1 METLIDLSKQLASGQ
16 DLQSAQIEAAAEA
29 LTQAEVPGSDKMLF
43 LNALTDKGET
53 AEEVADFAR
62 AFRDRALDPGVEPW
76 ADRAIDVVGTGGDHS
91 GGFNISSMV
100 VLTLAAAEVP
110 AMKHGNRGITSQCG
124 SADLLTGLGVD
135 LTASPE
141 KLREAM
147 EQLGFV
153 FFFAPNYHPAF
164 KHIVPVRK
172 ALAAEG
178 KRTVFNILG
187 PLINPGRP
195 AHVLLGSF
203 SEEWVP
209 RLADAMGVLGV
220 KAGIAS
226 HGVIEPGKGI
236 DELTTATINK
246 VRGVGRLAHL
256 DAEWR
261 AEDHGLIR
269 SPFSDLVGGDLEAN
283 LRIVDSILADR
294 GPKGLVDTIMLNA
307 AVAMWIVGKTGSIKE
322 GLPLARDL
330 LVGGAVQQKITDT
343 REFYAQ

>member
-1 METLIDLSKQLASGQ
+1 METLSDLSKQLTSGS
-16 DLQSAQIEAAAEA
+16 DLQCAQVEVAAEA
-29 LTQAEVPGSDKMLF
+29 LTQAEISESDKMTF
-43 LNALTDKGET
+43 LSALSEKGET
-53 AEEVADFAR
+53 ADEVANFAR
-62 AFRDRALDPGVEPW
+62 AFRDRALDPGVQAW
-76 ADRAIDVVGTGGDHS
+76 SDRAIDVVGTGGDHS

-100 VLTLAAAEVP
+100 VLTLAAAGVP
-110 AMKHGNRGITSQCG
+110 AMKHGNRGITSKCG

-135 LTASPE
+135 LGAPPE
-141 KLREAM
+141 KLQQAM

-203 SEEWVP
+203 SEVWVP
-209 RLADAMGVLGV
+209 RLADALGALGV
-220 KAGIAS
+220 KAGLAS

-236 DELTTATINK
+236 DELTTATKNR
-246 VRGVGRLAHL
+246 VRGVGRLSHI
-256 DAEWR
+256 DTEWS
-261 AEDHGLIR
+261 AEDHGLVQ
-269 SPFSDLVGGDLEAN
+269 SPFSDLVGGDLDTN
-283 LRIVDSILADR
+283 LEIVKALLADS
-294 GPKGLVDTIMLNA
+294 GPKGLADTIVLNA
-307 AVAMWIVGKTGSIKE
+307 AVAMWIVGKTNSVEE

-330 LVGGAVQQKITDT
+330 LIGGAVRQKIADT
-343 REFYAQ
+343 QEFYSA